1 MVGRQT
7 LYLAGN
13 VLSGSNL
20 KKEAE
25 LRAAAGLSARYL
37 TAGEL
42 GSGFSIDREGAILS
56 DGNLA
61 LGPVKLTA
69 GLLFHAR
76 SRGARLFAPEEAV
89 KNLHRRS
96 SVEVTTRSDHRIDAR
111 HVVLATGYELTD
123 IVKSDRHHVIRYQ
136 CCPRRR
142 CHRSWCSAVA
152 SLQVE
157 VPFHLMRVL
166 IGD

>member
-1 MVGRQT
+1 MP
-7 LYLAGN
+7 GN

-20 KKEAE
+20 RNEAE
-25 LRAAAGLSARYL
+25 LRAAAGHSARYL

-61 LGPVKLTA
+61 LDPVKRTA

-89 KNLHRRS
+89 KILHRRS
-96 SVEVTTRSDHRIDAR
+96 SVEVTTRSGHRIDAR

-123 IVKSDRHHVIRYQ
+123 IVKSDRHVIRYQ

-142 CHRSWCSAVA
+142 CHRPWCSAVA